1 MKLYLIIISALLSI
15 CLVACE
21 TDDNVLRPD
30 IPEKPIVVVFESDVH
45 AAVDGYARLAGI
57 CEQQKLFT
65 PYVTTVSCG
74 DFAQGDVVASV
85 SSGENIVE
93 IMNQVKYD
101 VLTLGNHEFDFG
113 ITQMFKLTQA
123 LDASVVCA
131 NFYDLRIGKHP
142 FPAYQIVRYGEVDIA
157 YIGFTTSTTMTNVS
171 PKTFQDD
178 NGNFIYDFTQGAFYQ
193 RAQACIDDAR
203 SEGAD
208 YVVALAHLGDE
219 DKGDH
224 ASSVSL
230 IKHTTGIDVVLD
242 GHDHHMLADTL
253 IADLDGTSVLLASTG
268 TKFANVG
275 LLTLSTEGT
284 FSSRLVPAN
293 SVEAPVS
300 SHIQD
305 FVDEIK
311 DKALADGKRV
321 VGVSEVTMSVNDE
334 FGQRMVRNQEC
345 TIGNFCA
352 DAFRVVLNTDVAMM
366 NGGGIRSE
374 IRQGDVTYND
384 LLSVFPYN
392 NTVCVSTITGR
403 QLLDVLEFSVSFLPN
418 EDGSFMHVS
427 GLKFEVDASV
437 PPQVVLDEHNLFS
450 HIGEGERRVSNLL
463 VWDKEEQAYKPV
475 DLERSYTLASINYL
489 LRDMGGSGVF
499 RYTEPKEDNLG
510 QDVEILTS
518 FINQELDGRIGKQY
532 ANTEGRIVIH

>member
-1 MKLYLIIISALLSI
+1 
-15 CLVACE
+15 
-21 TDDNVLRPD
+21 
-30 IPEKPIVVVFESDVH
+30 
-45 AAVDGYARLAGI
+45 
-57 CEQQKLFT
+57 
-65 PYVTTVSCG
+65 
-74 DFAQGDVVASV
+74 
-85 SSGENIVE
+85 
-93 IMNQVKYD
+93 
-101 VLTLGNHEFDFG
+101 
-113 ITQMFKLTQA
+113 
-123 LDASVVCA
+123 
-131 NFYDLRIGKHP
+131 
-142 FPAYQIVRYGEVDIA
+142 
-157 YIGFTTSTTMTNVS
+157 
-171 PKTFQDD
+171 
-178 NGNFIYDFTQGAFYQ
+178 
-193 RAQACIDDAR
+193 
-203 SEGAD
+203 
-208 YVVALAHLGDE
+208 
-219 DKGDH
+219 
-224 ASSVSL
+224 
-230 IKHTTGIDVVLD
+230 
-242 GHDHHMLADTL
+242 
-253 IADLDGTSVLLASTG
+253 
-268 TKFANVG
+268 
-275 LLTLSTEGT
+275 
-284 FSSRLVPAN
+284 
-293 SVEAPVS
+293 
-300 SHIQD
+300 
-305 FVDEIK
+305 
-311 DKALADGKRV
+311 
-321 VGVSEVTMSVNDE
+321 MSVNDE

-345 TIGNFCA
+345 AIGNFCA

>member
-1 MKLYLIIISALLSI
+1 MKLYLFLITTLLSA
-15 CLVACE
+15 CFVSCE
-21 TDDNVLRPD
+21 TDDTVVKPD
-30 IPEKPIVVVFESDVH
+30 VPEHPIVVVFENDVH

-57 CEQQKLFT
+57 REQQKLLT

-74 DFAQGDVVASV
+74 DFVQGDVVASV

-113 ITQMFKLTQA
+113 VTQMFKLMQD
-123 LDASVVCA
+123 LEASVVCA
-131 NFYDLRIGKHP
+131 NFCDLRSGNHP
-142 FPAYQIVRYGEVDIA
+142 FPAYQIVRYGDVDIA

-208 YVVALAHLGDE
+208 YVVVLAHLGDE
-219 DKGDH
+219 DKGGH

-230 IKHTTGIDVVLD
+230 IKQTTGIDVVLD
-242 GHDHHMLADTL
+242 GHDHHTIADTL
-253 IADLDGTSVLLASTG
+253 IADLEGMPVLLASTG

-275 LLTLSTEGT
+275 LLTLATEGV
-284 FSSRLVPAN
+284 FSSCLVPTN
-293 SVEAPVS
+293 SVVTPVS
-300 SHIQD
+300 SRIQK

-321 VGVSEVTMSVNDE
+321 VGVSDVTMSVNDE

-345 TIGNFCA
+345 AIGNFCA
-352 DAFRVVLNTDVAMM
+352 DAFRVVLNTDIAMM

-392 NTVCVSTITGR
+392 NTACVSTITGR
-403 QLLDVLEFSVSFLPN
+403 QLLDVLEFSVCFLPN

-437 PPQVVLDEHNLFS
+437 PSQVVLDEHNLFS
-450 HIGEGERRVSNLL
+450 HVGEGERRVSNLL

-489 LRDMGGSGVF
+489 LRNMGGSGVF
-499 RYTEPKEDNLG
+499 RYTELKEDNLG

-532 ANTEGRIVIH
+532 ADTEGRIVIR

>member
-1 MKLYLIIISALLSI
+1 MKSHLIVISALLSI

-30 IPEKPIVVVFESDVH
+30 MPENPIVVVFENDVH

-57 CEQQKLFT
+57 REQQKSLT

-113 ITQMFKLTQA
+113 MTQMFKLTEM
-123 LDASVVCA
+123 LDAKVVCA
-131 NFYDLRIGKHP
+131 NFYDLRNGKHP
-142 FPAYQIVRYGEVDIA
+142 FPAYQIVRYGDVDIA
-157 YIGFTTSTTMTNVS
+157 YVGFTTSTTMTNVS
-171 PKTFQDD
+171 PKTFQDTD
-178 NGNFIYDFTQGAFYQ
+178 GSFIYDFSQDSFYQ
-193 RAQACIDDAR
+193 RAQTCIDNAR
-203 SEGAD
+203 SQGAD
-208 YVVALAHLGDE
+208 YVVALAHLGDM

-224 ASSVSL
+224 ASSVTL
-230 IKHTTGIDVVLD
+230 IKQTTGIDVVLD
-242 GHDHHMLADTL
+242 GHDHHEIADTL
-253 IADLDGTSVLLASTG
+253 IANLEGSPVLLSSTG

-284 FSSRLVPAN
+284 FSSRLVPVN
-293 SVEAPVS
+293 SPEAPVA
-300 SHIQD
+300 SHIQK

-311 DKALADGKRV
+311 DKALSDGKRV
-321 VGVSEVTMSVNDE
+321 VGVSDVTLSVNDE

-345 TIGNFCA
+345 AIGNFCA
-352 DAFRVVLNTDVAMM
+352 DAFRMVLNTDIAMM
-366 NGGGIRSE
+366 NGGGIRSD

-392 NTVCVSTITGR
+392 NTACISIITGR
-403 QLLDVLEFSVSFLPN
+403 QLLDVLEYSVSFLPD
-418 EDGSFMHVS
+418 EDGSFMQVS

-437 PPQVVLDEHNLFS
+437 SPQVVLDEHNLFS

-499 RYTEPKEDNLG
+499 RYTELKEDNLG
-510 QDVEILTS
+510 QDVEILAS
-518 FINQELDGRIGKQY
+518 FINQELNGRIGKQY
-532 ANTEGRIVIH
+532 NATEGRIVIR